1 MEKKWSS
8 CFYSTFKVSNP
19 NFGVTKIIFCKN
31 FNFTR
36 KCQVLSFHWYF
47 ISENWTRNSW
57 DKKYF
62 DMSGLRGA
70 PNFKPP
76 SKLSGGPKK
85 IFFRCF
91 GIYWYK
97 SSNPPK
103 IFKIRVGHGICWY
116 QLTRNAP
123 NHERVIWNKSEQN
136 VWKIA
141 KFSK

>member
-1 MEKKWSS
+1 MTHLLVKNFLEKKWSS
-8 CFYSTFKVSNP
+8 CFYLTFKVSNP
-19 NFGVTKIIFCKN
+19 NLGVTKIIFRKS

-36 KCQVLSFHWYF
+36 KSQVLSFHWYLV
-47 ISENWTRNSW
+47 SENWTRNSW
-57 DKKYF
+57 DIKYF
-62 DMSGLRGA
+62 DMSGFRGA

-76 SKLSGGPKK
+76 SKLSEGPKK
-85 IFFRCF
+85 FFFRCF

-123 NHERVIWNKSEQN
+123 QGVP
-136 VWKIA
+136 
-141 KFSK
+141 